1 MNVTK
6 PFYDEMWVLSVPS
19 FTWTMVNSGTPDHGR
34 AGHKCFRPY
43 PDQMMI
49 VGGFAPTGSCVKDGV
64 IAMFNLSSAQWMDG
78 YDPAKYS
85 DYQVPK
91 PVVVAVHGNGDGGAE
106 ILTPSVGWDD
116 KALGDVFAKKYD
128 MSKIHKYWPYLATN
142 NGTSDI
148 QPAPSSGTPS
158 WVAPVIGVIVAL
170 FVVSAL
176 ALAWCFWRRKLR
188 FKNSSNA
195 SSSEIPTE
203 NGLRIMSWIK
213 GQPTAEMQNNPKQ
226 HFVATESS
234 VGDPSTTEPS
244 LMRER
249 EVSLSVSPTRHMSES
264 TLSHEMADTQLAEM
278 PGRYFQILYSW
289 QGY

>member
-1 MNVTK
+1 
-6 PFYDEMWVLSVPS
+6 
-19 FTWTMVNSGTPDHGR
+19 
-34 AGHKCFRPY
+34 
-43 PDQMMI
+43 MMI
-49 VGGFAPTGSCVKDGV
+49 VGGFATLGSCVKDGV
-64 IAMFNLSSAQWMDG
+64 VAMFNLSSAEWMDG

-106 ILTPSVGWDD
+106 VVTPSVGWDE
-116 KALGDVFAKKYD
+116 KALGAVFAKKYD
-128 MSKIHKYWPYLATN
+128 MSKIHKFWPYQAAN
-142 NGTSDI
+142 NGTSGD
-148 QPAPSSGTPS
+148 QLSTSGGLPK

-170 FVVSAL
+170 FVISAL
-176 ALAWCFWRRKLR
+176 ALGWCFWRRKLR

-213 GQPTAEMQNNPKQ
+213 GQPTAEMQNNQKQ
-226 HFVATESS
+226 QFVATESS

-249 EVSLSVSPTRHMSES
+249 DVSLSVSPTRHMSES
-264 TLSHEMADTQLAEM
+264 TLSHEMADTQLAEL
-278 PGRYFQILYSW
+278 PGMSFLN
-289 QGY
+289 